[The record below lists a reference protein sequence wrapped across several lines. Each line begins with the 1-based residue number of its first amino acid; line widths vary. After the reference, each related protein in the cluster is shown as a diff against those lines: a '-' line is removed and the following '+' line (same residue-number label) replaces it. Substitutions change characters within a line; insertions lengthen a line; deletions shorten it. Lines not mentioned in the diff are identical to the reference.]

1 MNNDMFQKLLAGER
15 NKLEYKLMRY
25 YYDSDMDN
33 NRKVTFMFAQYADTL
48 KDIAHVAT
56 GYCRSDDAI
65 QLTPSQI
72 EDITSTLGGLFLEYN
87 MKVQGIDVS
96 DLIKQ
101 LNDDIDDVL
110 ENIRDQEDITDEE

>member
-48 KDIAHVAT
+48 KDIAHTAT
-56 GYCRSDDAI
+56 GYCRSDEEI
-65 QLTPSQI
+65 QLTPVQI
-72 EDITSTLGGLFLEYN
+72 DDITSSLGGLFMEYN
-87 MKVQGIDVS
+87 MKVQGVDIADVIHALC
-96 DLIKQ
+96 DEFEDNLG
-101 LNDDIDDVL
+101 DIA
-110 ENIRDQEDITDEE
+110 DQEDN

>member
-65 QLTPSQI
+65 QLTPDQI
-72 EDITSTLGGLFLEYN
+72 DNITSILGGLFLEYN
-87 MKVQGIDVS
+87 MKVQGKNIIDAFS
-96 DLIKQ
+96 DAI
-101 LNDDIDDVL
+101 NDFMDGF
-110 ENIRDQEDITDEE
+110 EEDTIDEE